1 MGLRGV
7 RAYDENAAGILK
19 LINRVGHSTTAEC
32 PCKAG
37 NRRCV
42 AEPGAMVN
50 IISTN
55 RCTNK
60 LLKDVVVLIGALGR

>member
-7 RAYDENAAGILK
+7 RADDKYAAGILK

-32 PCKAG
+32 PCKTG

-42 AEPGAMVN
+42 AESGAMVN
-50 IISTN
+50 IIGTN
-55 RCTNK
+55 RCTYE